1 MFNYTPIC
9 RIPVNLPEIW
19 MLKPTTIYLDL
30 ESRNMCITGKL
41 HDDTTVG
48 IYAKLTVTQLVAIY
62 MQRSQ
67 RITVKHNTLLRKT
80 QPNLQVSAPINPF
93 AVYIIVHSLNMAE
106 TRSLDRDFS
115 NKELFYVY

>member
-1 MFNYTPIC
+1 
-9 RIPVNLPEIW
+9 

-30 ESRNMCITGKL
+30 ESRNMCIIGKL
-41 HDDTTVG
+41 HDDTTAG

-67 RITVKHNTLLRKT
+67 RITVKHNTLLRKP
-80 QPNLQVSAPINPF
+80 QSDLQVSAPINPF

-115 NKELFYVY
+115 NKELCFMSIDMYLSI